1 MNRFQPSC
9 ICLQEILLKNVKYNI
24 GREYKLYAIISL
36 GQRSKGGTTVAVKK
50 EIAHKILNTRT
61 TLQTVSSSGGLNG
74 SEKKKD
80 NMINISPSNRP
91 SDRGRYEKSPGT
103 APSTYDLLGDFN
115 VHNPLWRSEK
125 MIIKGRM
132 LEKILDRF
140 NLLCLKEKEETYYRA
155 NNGCKSTIDLTF
167 ANLTR

>member
-103 APSTYDLLGDFN
+103 APSTYYTAGRLQSTQSIMG
-115 VHNPLWRSEK
+115 SEK
-125 MIIKGRM
+125 GR
-132 LEKILDRF
+132 EWWRKI
-140 NLLCLKEKEETYYRA
+140 
-155 NNGCKSTIDLTF
+155 STDATF
-167 ANLTR
+167 CA